1 MLEQAVLLELEEL
14 RESGDYE
21 GLISRLPGGWQEA
34 PAFEEAAIR
43 ARLLAAEVAGR
54 ASNLE
59 EMSAALSPYLEG
71 IERVPFGLVPRVLV
85 ALSAYKTLNREPNE
99 GLQLASKAA
108 AIAST
113 QGNEPALA
121 EAIEAE
127 GRALLELDRL
137 EEAVE
142 RFRKTIE
149 LYGTQSRPYRLA
161 IAEIYVGQVLAR
173 MGQVEEARAVLERA
187 IKLLVKSRDEL
198 SLAVARMSAASAL
211 RPLGEYDASLKYLE
225 LALDTFEQKGHQTL
239 AMFCLGQMAETLISM
254 KAYDKAQEKLS
265 RALEKAIAL
274 RSSHVAFVYN
284 LKGRIYLENRQW
296 EEAEKAILA
305 AIEIA
310 DQAGNKL
317 QRAEARHTLG
327 RLYLA
332 QGREEEAMHVLRSAL
347 EEAKDLRAG
356 LLELETKALLVEASA
371 VYSPMEAA
379 RWLTE
384 VEAAIKNR
392 SLGELKRLA
401 QNARRQIE
409 SLDREH
415 YFILS
420 DAKMPTLSEA
430 KVAMLKWLW
439 ARALQHAQGNTRGA
453 ADILAVTPT
462 YIRRLTKLI
471 PRGLIKP
478 GRKKYKRRKKRAQAS
493 Q

>member
-1 MLEQAVLLELEEL
+1 MLQQEVLVELEEL

-21 GLISRLPGGWQEA
+21 GLMSRLPGDWRQA
-34 PAFEEAAIR
+34 PAFEEMAVR
-43 ARLLAAEVAGR
+43 ARLLAAEVASR
-54 ASNLE
+54 ANNLE
-59 EMSAALSPYLEG
+59 EMEAAVSPYLDG
-71 IERVPFGLVPRVLV
+71 IERMPFGLVPRVLV
-85 ALSAYKTLNREPNE
+85 ALSVYKTLGGEPAE
-99 GLQLASKAA
+99 GLRLASKAA
-108 AIAST
+108 ALASI
-113 QGNEPALA
+113 QGNELALA
-121 EAIEAE
+121 EAAEAE
-127 GRALLELDRL
+127 GRALLELERL
-137 EEAVE
+137 GEAIE
-142 RFRKTIE
+142 RFRKAVE
-149 LYGTQSRPYRLA
+149 LYGGQSRSYRLA
-161 IAEIYVGQVLAR
+161 VAEIYIGQVLDR

-187 IKLLVKSRDEL
+187 IKLLIKFRDEL
-198 SLAVARMSAASAL
+198 SLAVAQMSAASAL
-211 RPLGEYDASLKYLE
+211 RPLGEYEASLRYLK
-225 LALDTFEQKGHQTL
+225 LALETFEQKGHQAF
-239 AMFCLGQMAETLISM
+239 AMFCLGQMAETLICM
-254 KAYDKAQEKLS
+254 KAYDRAQELLS

-296 EEAEKAILA
+296 EQAEKALTA

-310 DQAGNKL
+310 EQAGNKL
-317 QRAEARHTLG
+317 QWAEARRMLG

-347 EEAKDLRAG
+347 EEARDLQAG
-356 LLELETKALLVEASA
+356 LLELETKALLAGASA
-371 VYSPMEAA
+371 AYSPMEAA
-379 RWLTE
+379 RWLSE
-384 VEAAIKNR
+384 VEAALKDR
-392 SLGELKRLA
+392 SLGDIRRLA

-439 ARALQHAQGNTRGA
+439 ARALQHAQGNTRRA

-478 GRKKYKRRKKRAQAS
+478 GRKKYRRRKKRAQP
-493 Q
+493 